1 MIKGLIFL
9 YRYIGVALN
18 ENGDCAYSFKMVY
31 RHTHQILWKIKMKKG
46 NKNRVQSMKEMF
58 EQIKINFILLWTDQI
73 YLKKK
78 LLTSVI
84 YNQMYRI
91 FK

>member
-1 MIKGLIFL
+1 
-9 YRYIGVALN
+9 
-18 ENGDCAYSFKMVY
+18 
-31 RHTHQILWKIKMKKG
+31 MKKG